1 MCRALGCKYVA
12 VSAAL
17 NHHVDDL
24 LAGLVAQIRLNP
36 HRHHADHPHQ
46 HHQHQQLDTPRCFA
60 ALIDF
65 CSRLVGKQ
73 PSSTFDCDD
82 LWTL

>member
-1 MCRALGCKYVA
+1 MCRAMRCKYIQ

-24 LAGLVAQIRLNP
+24 LVGLVHQIRLNP
-36 HRHHADHPHQ
+36 DRQTATSLHSPGTATPH
-46 HHQHQQLDTPRCFA
+46 CFSA
-60 ALIDF
+60 VKDF
-65 CSRLVGKQ
+65 FVKLVGMQ
-73 PSSTFDCDD
+73 PRSSFDCDD

>member
-1 MCRALGCKYVA
+1 MCRAMRCKYIQ

-24 LAGLVAQIRLNP
+24 LAGLVHQIRLNP
-36 HRHHADHPHQ
+36 DRQSAAIDHHLAATTS
-46 HHQHQQLDTPRCFA
+46 DTPRCFSA
-60 ALIDF
+60 AKEF
-65 CSRLVGKQ
+65 FMKLVGMKT
-73 PSSTFDCDD
+73 SSSFDCDN